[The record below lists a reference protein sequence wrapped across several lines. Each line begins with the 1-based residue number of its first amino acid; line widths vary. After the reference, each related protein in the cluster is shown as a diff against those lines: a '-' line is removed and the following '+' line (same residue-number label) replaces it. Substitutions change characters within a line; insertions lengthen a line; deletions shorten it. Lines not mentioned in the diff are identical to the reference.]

1 MSQTNDELLKELNE
15 IPEPEKKKKKKKKG
29 KNQPK
34 EEEEKK
40 ENKKEEVK
48 EEEKKEEK
56 KEEEKKE
63 EKKEDNKKEEEN
75 KKDEDNKE
83 EEGDDDK
90 KNDEDENEEKTN
102 EPKKKKKVVKKVV
115 KKKGK
120 AGKKE
125 LMLIQLA
132 KAQKQKQKEEEEKL
146 IKEEA
151 EREKREREE
160 EERRKK
166 EEEEQRK
173 KEEEL
178 KKQEEERKQK
188 LKELNIKESEY
199 KKIEENKKRTEEM
212 LKQQGT
218 NLDEILGSIKDMHH
232 KKKKKKVKAKEE
244 DKKEEKQE
252 NEIKTEDKQENENKE
267 EDKNEINEEED
278 KDDINDVEVGE
289 KVIVAES
296 NEAVDNWE
304 DELGDELDNDNKE
317 NKEGENKFEDEEEEN
332 KEPMKKEEEEENKE
346 EIKKEEEKPKKV
358 DKKENKKNK
367 KKKGKNKKD
376 SDEEEEKEE
385 EKPKVS
391 LKEIRDN
398 ARLRAPIVCILGHVD
413 AGKTKILDKL
423 RHSNVQLGEAG
434 GITQQIGATFIPME
448 NIQTH
453 ISKIAEKYQT
463 QTRIPGILLIDTP
476 GHASFTNLRS
486 RGSSLCD
493 IAVLVL
499 NIDKGIEKQSV
510 ESLEL
515 LRMRK
520 TPYIIALNQ
529 IDRTY
534 NWKSYPWNGF
544 EDTYRKQ
551 KDQQKRLFNEKVEQ
565 NQMQFIKNNINA
577 ELYYKNTNMKEYV
590 NMVPTSAITGEGLP
604 DLMGLLVYLTENYL
618 IRQITYKEE
627 VKCSILEVK
636 VLETIGTTIDVVL
649 VNGTIHVG
657 DKIVIGG
664 LLGPIKT
671 VVKIILLPKPMKEMR
686 VKCEYER
693 YDQISGAIGVKIF
706 CPDLENALAGS
717 PLFVYKT
724 EEEAEKYVN
733 EISRDFNSIVQKYI
747 NKKGKG
753 IMVQASTLGSL
764 EAILTFLAEKKVE
777 VAVVGVGNLNKK
789 DVIKLQIKHAED
801 ETVKKEDLVILCFD
815 NKVLPEAQ
823 KFADENCIKIFVDDV
838 IYHLF
843 DKFMEFKE
851 QSESERKKEKEK
863 EAIFPCLLKTVM
875 FINKKDPLIIGVSVV
890 EGVLK
895 IGTPIYCVEK
905 KLPIGVVESIEREK
919 KPINNV
925 RPNDGDVAIRIKAAD
940 SSLAAGRHFDE
951 NSTYVSQITR
961 ASIETLKFYFRED
974 MTNDDWKLIVKIM
987 EILNIPRK
995 K

>member
-1 MSQTNDELLKELNE
+1 MSDQTNDELLKELNS

-40 ENKKEEVK
+40 EEPVKEDKKEEPKEEKKEESVK
-48 EEEKKEEK
+48 EEKKEEPVKDEGEEEKKEE
-56 KEEEKKE
+56 EGDEEKK
-63 EKKEDNKKEEEN
+63 
-75 KKDEDNKE
+75 
-83 EEGDDDK
+83 
-90 KNDEDENEEKTN
+90 DEDENEEKTN
-102 EPKKKKKVVKKVV
+102 ETKKKKKVVKKVV

-120 AGKKE
+120 GKMSKNE
-125 LMLIQLA
+125 AMLIQMA
-132 KAQKQKQKEEEEKL
+132 KLQKQKQKEEEERL
-146 IKEEA
+146 IKEAA
-151 EREKREREE
+151 ERERKEKEE

-173 KEEEL
+173 KEEEI
-178 KKQEEERKQK
+178 KKQEEERKKK

-199 KKIEENKKRTEEM
+199 EKLEEKKKKTEEM
-212 LKQQGT
+212 LKKQGT
-218 NLDEILGSIKDMHH
+218 NLDELLESLKDVKH
-232 KKKKKKVKAKEE
+232 KKKKKKTKAKEE
-244 DKKEEKQE
+244 VKKPEEKEE
-252 NEIKTEDKQENENKE
+252 NEIKE
-267 EDKNEINEEED
+267 EDKDKDEIKEENKNKNENNEEEED
-278 KDDINDVEVGE
+278 KDDDVNDVEVGE
-289 KVIVAES
+289 KVFVAEG
-296 NEAVDNWE
+296 NEDIDNWE
-304 DELGDELDNDNKE
+304 DELDDNQEKKDDVNKKE
-317 NKEGENKFEDEEEEN
+317 NKS
-332 KEPMKKEEEEENKE
+332 EEEEEMP
-346 EIKKEEEKPKKV
+346 KKEEEKKEE
-358 DKKENKKNK
+358 KKEEKEEKKEAKKIK
-367 KKKGKNKKD
+367 KKKGKNKEK
-376 SDEEEEKEE
+376 ENEEEKDK
-385 EKPKVS
+385 EKDGKVS
-391 LKEIRDN
+391 IKEIRDN
-398 ARLRAPIVCILGHVD
+398 ARLRAPIVCVLGHVD

-448 NIQTH
+448 NIQSH
-453 ISKIAEKYQT
+453 ISKIDERFHTK
-463 QTRIPGILLIDTP
+463 TRIPGILLIDTP

-493 IAVLVL
+493 IAVLIL

-510 ESLEL
+510 ESLDL

-520 TPYIIALNQ
+520 TPFIIALNQ

-534 NWKSYPWNGF
+534 NWRRFDWSGF
-544 EDTYRKQ
+544 EDSYRKQ
-551 KDQQKRLFNEKVEQ
+551 KDQQKRLFDEKVEQ
-565 NQMQFIKNNINA
+565 NKMQFIKNNINA

-604 DLMGLLVYLTENYL
+604 DLLGLLVYLTDNYL

-693 YDQISGAIGVKIF
+693 YDEISGAIGVKIF

-717 PLFVYKT
+717 PLYVYKT
-724 EEEAEKYVN
+724 EEEAEHYCN
-733 EISRDFNSIVQKYI
+733 EISKDFNSIVQKYL

-764 EAILTFLAEKKVE
+764 EAILTFLNEQKVE

-801 ETVKKEDLVILCFD
+801 ENVMKEDLVILCFD

-823 KFADENCIKIFVDDV
+823 KVADENGIKIFVDDI

-843 DKFMEFKE
+843 DKFIEFKNK
-851 QSESERKKEKEK
+851 SILERKKEKEK
-863 EAIFPCLLKTVM
+863 EAIFPCSLKTVM
-875 FINKKDPLIIGVSVV
+875 FINKKDPLIIGVSVT

-905 KLPIGVVESIEREK
+905 NLPLGVVESIEREK

-925 RPNDGDVAIRIKAAD
+925 RPNDGDVAIRIKVAD

-951 NSTYVSQITR
+951 SSTYVSQITR
-961 ASIETLKFYFRED
+961 NSINALKNYFRED
-974 MTNDDWKLIVKIM
+974 MTTDDWKLVIKLKK
-987 EILNIPRK
+987 ILNIQ
-995 K
+995 

>member
-1 MSQTNDELLKELNE
+1 MSEQTNDELLKELNA

-34 EEEEKK
+34 EEETKP
-40 ENKKEEVK
+40 EVK
-48 EEEKKEEK
+48 EEPKEEP
-56 KEEEKKE
+56 KEERKVEPKE
-63 EKKEDNKKEEEN
+63 EPKEEQEHKDEEEN
-75 KKDEDNKE
+75 KD
-83 EEGDDDK
+83 EEGDEDK
-90 KNDEDENEEKTN
+90 KNDEDENEEKT
-102 EPKKKKKVVKKVV
+102 KKKKKVIKKVV

-120 AGKKE
+120 GAKKE
-125 LMLIQLA
+125 AMLIQLA
-132 KAQKQKQKEEEEKL
+132 KLQKQKQKEEEEKL
-146 IKEEA
+146 IKEAA
-151 EREKREREE
+151 EREKKEREE

-166 EEEEQRK
+166 EEEEERK

-178 KKQEEERKQK
+178 KRQEEEKKKK

-199 KKIEENKKRTEEM
+199 EKIEENKKRTEEM

-218 NLDEILGSIKDMHH
+218 NLNEFLESLKDMKHN
-232 KKKKKKVKAKEE
+232 KKKKKKVITKKE
-244 DKKEEKQE
+244 DKKEEE
-252 NEIKTEDKQENENKE
+252 NKDENKE
-267 EDKNEINEEED
+267 ESNKEIKEENKDEENEKEE
-278 KDDINDVEVGE
+278 KDDANDVEVGE
-289 KVIVAES
+289 EVIVAE
-296 NEAVDNWE
+296 NNDAVDDWE
-304 DELGDELDNDNKE
+304 EDLGDEKDNNKEQEKEKEKENQFDNDE
-317 NKEGENKFEDEEEEN
+317 
-332 KEPMKKEEEEENKE
+332 
-346 EIKKEEEKPKKV
+346 EEEKPKQEENK
-358 DKKENKKNK
+358 DKDKKSEEKTEEKKEEVKKPVKENKKNK

-376 SDEEEEKEE
+376 EDEEEQEQENSKEKQA
-385 EKPKVS
+385 KVS

-434 GITQQIGATFIPME
+434 GITQQIGATFIPIE

-453 ISKIAEKYQT
+453 ISKISEKFQT
-463 QTRIPGILLIDTP
+463 KSRIPGILLIDTP

-493 IAVLVL
+493 IAVLIL

-510 ESLEL
+510 ESLDL

-520 TPYIIALNQ
+520 TPFIVALNQ

-534 NWKSYPWNGF
+534 NWKSYPWSGF
-544 EDTYRKQ
+544 EDSYRKQ
-551 KDQQKRLFNEKVEQ
+551 KEQQKRLFNEKVEQ
-565 NQMQFIKNNINA
+565 NQMQFIKNNINT

-590 NMVPTSAITGEGLP
+590 NLVPTSAITGEGLP
-604 DLMGLLVYLTENYL
+604 DLLGLLVYLTDNYL
-618 IRQITYKEE
+618 IRQITFKEE

-636 VLETIGTTIDVVL
+636 VLESVGTTIDVVL

-686 VKCEYER
+686 VKCEYDR
-693 YDQISGAIGVKIF
+693 YDEISGAIGVKIF
-706 CPDLENALAGS
+706 CQDLENALAGS
-717 PLFVYKT
+717 PLYVYKT
-724 EEEAEKYVN
+724 EEEAEKYCN
-733 EISRDFNSIVQKYI
+733 EISRDFNSIVQKYL
-747 NKKGKG
+747 NNKGKG

-764 EAILTFLAEKKVE
+764 EAILTFLGEQKVD

-801 ETVKKEDLVILCFD
+801 ENVKKEDLVVLCFD

-823 KFADENCIKIFVDDV
+823 KFADENSIKIFVDDV

-843 DKFMEFKE
+843 DKFIEFKKQCE
-851 QSESERKKEKEK
+851 LERKKDKEK
-863 EAIFPCLLKTVM
+863 EAIFPCSLKTVM
-875 FINKKDPLIIGVSVV
+875 FINKKDPLIIGVSVT

-905 KLPIGVVESIEREK
+905 KIPIGVVESIEREK

-925 RPNDGDVAIRIKAAD
+925 RPNDGDVAIRIKVAD

-951 NSTYVSQITR
+951 NSTYISQITR
-961 ASIETLKFYFRED
+961 ASIDALKNYFRED
-974 MTNDDWKLIVKIM
+974 MTTDDWKLVIKLKK
-987 EILNIPRK
+987 ELNIQ
-995 K
+995 

>member
-1 MSQTNDELLKELNE
+1 MSDQTNDELLKELNS

-40 ENKKEEVK
+40 EEPVKEDKKEEPKEEKKEESAKEEKKEEPVK
-48 EEEKKEEK
+48 DEGEEEKKEE
-56 KEEEKKE
+56 EGDEEKK
-63 EKKEDNKKEEEN
+63 
-75 KKDEDNKE
+75 
-83 EEGDDDK
+83 
-90 KNDEDENEEKTN
+90 DEDENEEKTN
-102 EPKKKKKVVKKVV
+102 ETKKKKKVVKKVV

-120 AGKKE
+120 GKMSKNE
-125 LMLIQLA
+125 AMLIQMA
-132 KAQKQKQKEEEEKL
+132 KLQKQKQKEEEERL
-146 IKEEA
+146 IKEAA
-151 EREKREREE
+151 ERERKEKEE

-173 KEEEL
+173 KEEEI
-178 KKQEEERKQK
+178 KKQEEERKKK

-199 KKIEENKKRTEEM
+199 EKLEEKKKKTEEM
-212 LKQQGT
+212 LKKQGT
-218 NLDEILGSIKDMHH
+218 NLDELLESLKDVKH
-232 KKKKKKVKAKEE
+232 KKKKKKTKAKEE
-244 DKKEEKQE
+244 DKKPEEKEE
-252 NEIKTEDKQENENKE
+252 NEIKE
-267 EDKNEINEEED
+267 EDKDENEIKEENKNKNENNEEEED
-278 KDDINDVEVGE
+278 KDDDVNDVEVGE
-289 KVIVAES
+289 KVFVAEG
-296 NEAVDNWE
+296 NEDIDNWE
-304 DELGDELDNDNKE
+304 DELDDNQEKKDDVNKKE
-317 NKEGENKFEDEEEEN
+317 NKS
-332 KEPMKKEEEEENKE
+332 EEEEEMP
-346 EIKKEEEKPKKV
+346 KKEEEKKEE
-358 DKKENKKNK
+358 KKEEKEEKKEAKKIK
-367 KKKGKNKKD
+367 KKKGKNKEK
-376 SDEEEEKEE
+376 ENEEEKEK
-385 EKPKVS
+385 EKDGKVS
-391 LKEIRDN
+391 IKEIRDN
-398 ARLRAPIVCILGHVD
+398 ARLRAPIVCVLGHVD

-434 GITQQIGATFIPME
+434 GITQQIGATFIPIE
-448 NIQTH
+448 NIQSH
-453 ISKIAEKYQT
+453 ISKIDERFHTK
-463 QTRIPGILLIDTP
+463 TRIPGILLIDTP

-493 IAVLVL
+493 IAVLIL

-510 ESLEL
+510 ESLDL

-520 TPYIIALNQ
+520 TPFIIALNQ

-534 NWKSYPWNGF
+534 NWRRFDWSGF
-544 EDTYRKQ
+544 EDSYRKQ
-551 KDQQKRLFNEKVEQ
+551 KDQQKRLFDEKVEQ
-565 NQMQFIKNNINA
+565 NKMQFIKNNINA

-604 DLMGLLVYLTENYL
+604 DLLGLLVYLTDNYL

-693 YDQISGAIGVKIF
+693 FDEISGAIGVKIF

-717 PLFVYKT
+717 PLYVYKT
-724 EEEAEKYVN
+724 EEEAEHYCN
-733 EISRDFNSIVQKYI
+733 EISKDFNSIVQKYL

-764 EAILTFLAEKKVE
+764 EAILTFLNEQKVE

-801 ETVKKEDLVILCFD
+801 ENVMKEDLVILCFD

-823 KFADENCIKIFVDDV
+823 KVADENGIKIFVDDI

-843 DKFMEFKE
+843 DKFIEFKNK
-851 QSESERKKEKEK
+851 SILERKKEKEK
-863 EAIFPCLLKTVM
+863 EAIFPCSLKTVM
-875 FINKKDPLIIGVSVV
+875 FINKKDPLIIGVSVT

-905 KLPIGVVESIEREK
+905 NLPLGVVESIEREK

-925 RPNDGDVAIRIKAAD
+925 RPNDGDVAIRIKVAD

-951 NSTYVSQITR
+951 SSTYVSQITR
-961 ASIETLKFYFRED
+961 NSINALKNYFRED
-974 MTNDDWKLIVKIM
+974 MTNDDWKLVIKLKK
-987 EILNIPRK
+987 ILNIQ
-995 K
+995 

>member
-1 MSQTNDELLKELNE
+1 MSDQTNDELLKELNS

-34 EEEEKK
+34 EEEKKEEPVKEDKKEEPKEEKK
-40 ENKKEEVK
+40 EESAKEEKKEEPVK
-48 EEEKKEEK
+48 DEGEEEKKEE
-56 KEEEKKE
+56 EGDEEKK
-63 EKKEDNKKEEEN
+63 
-75 KKDEDNKE
+75 
-83 EEGDDDK
+83 
-90 KNDEDENEEKTN
+90 DEDENEEKTN
-102 EPKKKKKVVKKVV
+102 ETKKKKKVVKKVV

-120 AGKKE
+120 GKMSKNE
-125 LMLIQLA
+125 AMLIQMA
-132 KAQKQKQKEEEEKL
+132 KLQKQKQKEEEERL
-146 IKEEA
+146 IKEAA
-151 EREKREREE
+151 ERERKEKEE

-173 KEEEL
+173 KEEEI
-178 KKQEEERKQK
+178 KKQEEERKKK

-199 KKIEENKKRTEEM
+199 EKLEEKKKKTEEM
-212 LKQQGT
+212 LKKQGT
-218 NLDEILGSIKDMHH
+218 NLDELLESLKDVKH
-232 KKKKKKVKAKEE
+232 KKKKKKTKAKEE
-244 DKKEEKQE
+244 DKKPEEKQE
-252 NEIKTEDKQENENKE
+252 NEIKE
-267 EDKNEINEEED
+267 EDKDENEIKEENKNKNENNEEEED
-278 KDDINDVEVGE
+278 KDDDVNDVEVGE
-289 KVIVAES
+289 KVFVAEG
-296 NEAVDNWE
+296 NEDIDNWE
-304 DELGDELDNDNKE
+304 DELDDNQEKKDDVNKKE
-317 NKEGENKFEDEEEEN
+317 NKS
-332 KEPMKKEEEEENKE
+332 EEEEEMP
-346 EIKKEEEKPKKV
+346 KKEEEKKEE
-358 DKKENKKNK
+358 KKEEKEEKKEAKKIK
-367 KKKGKNKKD
+367 KKKGKNKEK
-376 SDEEEEKEE
+376 ENEEEKEK
-385 EKPKVS
+385 EKDGKVS
-391 LKEIRDN
+391 IKEIRDN
-398 ARLRAPIVCILGHVD
+398 ARLRAPIVCVLGHVD

-434 GITQQIGATFIPME
+434 GITQQIGATFIPIE
-448 NIQTH
+448 NIQSH
-453 ISKIAEKYQT
+453 ISKIDERFHTK
-463 QTRIPGILLIDTP
+463 TRIPGILLIDTP

-493 IAVLVL
+493 IAVLIL

-510 ESLEL
+510 ESLDL

-520 TPYIIALNQ
+520 TPFIIALNQ

-534 NWKSYPWNGF
+534 NWRRFDWSGF
-544 EDTYRKQ
+544 EDSYRKQ
-551 KDQQKRLFNEKVEQ
+551 KDQQKRLFDEKVEQ
-565 NQMQFIKNNINA
+565 NKMQFIKNNINA

-604 DLMGLLVYLTENYL
+604 DLLGLLVYLTDNYL

-693 YDQISGAIGVKIF
+693 YDEISGAIGVKIF

-717 PLFVYKT
+717 PLYVYKT
-724 EEEAEKYVN
+724 EEEAEHYCN
-733 EISRDFNSIVQKYI
+733 EISKDFNSIVQKYL

-764 EAILTFLAEKKVE
+764 EAILTFLNEQKVE

-801 ETVKKEDLVILCFD
+801 ENVMKEDLVILCFD

-823 KFADENCIKIFVDDV
+823 KVADENGIKIFVDDI

-843 DKFMEFKE
+843 DKFIEFKNK
-851 QSESERKKEKEK
+851 SILERKKEKEK
-863 EAIFPCLLKTVM
+863 EAIFPCSLKTVM
-875 FINKKDPLIIGVSVV
+875 FINKKDPLIIGVSVT

-905 KLPIGVVESIEREK
+905 NLPLGVVESIEREK

-925 RPNDGDVAIRIKAAD
+925 RPNDGDVAIRIKVAD

-951 NSTYVSQITR
+951 SSTYVSQITR
-961 ASIETLKFYFRED
+961 NSINALKNYFRED
-974 MTNDDWKLIVKIM
+974 MTNDDWKLVIKLKK
-987 EILNIPRK
+987 ILNIQ
-995 K
+995 